1 MDFQLLRG
9 MKNKNNFI
17 SSYRNFISSQFLE
30 NKNIIYKRIL
40 LTEKTD
46 SNDIDTI
53 IFRMKKLLGI
63 I

>member
-1 MDFQLLRG
+1 

>member
-1 MDFQLLRG
+1 MLGG

-17 SSYRNFISSQFLE
+17 SSYRNFISSDFSE
-30 NKNIIYKRIL
+30 NKNIIYKRII

-46 SNDIDTI
+46 PNNIDTI
-53 IFRMKKLLGI
+53 IFRMRKLLVLGI

>member
-1 MDFQLLRG
+1 

-17 SSYRNFISSQFLE
+17 SSYRNFISSDFSE
-30 NKNIIYKRIL
+30 NKNIIYKRII

-46 SNDIDTI
+46 PNNIDTI
-53 IFRMKKLLGI
+53 IFRMRKLLVLGI